1 MTIAIAS
8 DHAGFGLKSFLL
20 HKLRERDLPLL
31 DLGCHSEEA
40 VDYPDYGRRMA
51 DALRS
56 DAERGILIC
65 GSGIGMSIAANKF
78 AGVRAAHAESLEGA
92 KLSREHNDANI
103 LCLGARLTPPA
114 LAIEMVRAFL
124 TTEFSNQ
131 PRHCGRIEKIAAIEA
146 DHCK

>member
-20 HKLRERDLPLL
+20 HKLRERDLRLL

-65 GSGIGMSIAANKF
+65 GSGIGISIAANRF
-78 AGVRAAHAESLEGA
+78 SHVRAAVVSEP
-92 KLSREHNDANI
+92 LSARLAREHNDANV
-103 LCLGARLTPPA
+103 LCLGGQLIGNWMALECASVFLETPFAKGRHTPRV
-114 LAIEMVRAFL
+114 EMLGTVGA
-124 TTEFSNQ
+124 
-131 PRHCGRIEKIAAIEA
+131 
-146 DHCK
+146 